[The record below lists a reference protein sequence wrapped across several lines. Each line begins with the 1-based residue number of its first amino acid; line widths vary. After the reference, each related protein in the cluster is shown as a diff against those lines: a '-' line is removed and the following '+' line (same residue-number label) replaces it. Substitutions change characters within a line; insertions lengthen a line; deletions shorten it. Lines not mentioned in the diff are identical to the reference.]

1 MNNQRIAKELQD
13 LKAKA
18 EQAGLDLAKHEGSLK
33 VHKDRLLKEFGINTV
48 KAGQAEIARLTKQIE
63 AADEDIRKR
72 YEELMKDTLK
82 W

>member
-1 MNNQRIAKELQD
+1 MNNQQIAKELQD

-18 EQAGLDLAKHEGSLK
+18 EKASIDLATHEGSLR
-33 VHKDRLLKEFGINTV
+33 VHKDRLLNEFGIKTV
-48 KAGQAEIARLTKQIE
+48 KAGHAEIERLTKQIE
-63 AADEDIRKR
+63 EADEDIHKR